1 MSKVKIEKR
10 KPITIAYIEH
20 VGPYGNV
27 PFDRYIEQLYGWAK
41 LKKVRPGFYPMA
53 VYHDDP
59 EKTSPEKC
67 RTDVAISVGGEP
79 QGDDS
84 VSVRRIPAM
93 TVATISHKG
102 ATEGFKEVYGNLAKW
117 AEDNGYDW
125 DGPPME
131 VYTRKPKVVDGKV
144 VVHAKIMAPVKK
156 R

>member
-20 VGPYGNV
+20 IGPYGNV
-27 PFDRYIEQLYGWAK
+27 PFDKYIDRLYGWAK
-41 LKKVRPGFYPMA
+41 LRKVRPGFYPMA

-59 EKTSPEKC
+59 ENTPPEKC
-67 RTDVAISVGGEP
+67 RTEVAIPVGGEP
-79 QGDDS
+79 QGDGE

-102 ATEGFKEVYGNLAKW
+102 TTDEYKEVYRLLARW
-117 AEDNGYDW
+117 TDDNGYDW

-131 VYTRKPKVVDGKV
+131 VYTRKPKTVDGKV
-144 VVHAKIMAPVKK
+144 VVSAKIMAPVRK